1 MTTSQDDIEIIERAA
16 QRFGVPAEILLALLA
31 LEDSFQNFSVFG
43 AKADFS
49 RRITALLDDA
59 SSKAAK

>member
-1 MTTSQDDIEIIERAA
+1 MTNSHDDVEIIERAA
-16 QRFGVPAEILLALLA
+16 QRFGVPVEILSALLA

-49 RRITALLDDA
+49 RRITTLLDDA